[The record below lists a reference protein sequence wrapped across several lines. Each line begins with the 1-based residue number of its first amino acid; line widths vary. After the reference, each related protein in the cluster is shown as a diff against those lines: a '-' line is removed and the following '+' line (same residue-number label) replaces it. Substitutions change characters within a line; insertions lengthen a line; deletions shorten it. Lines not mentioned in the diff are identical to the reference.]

1 VQPVFF
7 ITMAALSFSRLVAVF
22 YALHVDPI
30 EDRNVKG
37 ESRCMQPDKAGALTL
52 LPNLPVAL
60 NPKKKKKNGARG
72 TSSLTD
78 LAQSMSGGGQ
88 RASLT
93 PRQVTQCSYLISW
106 K

>member
-60 NPKKKKKNGARG
+60 NSKKKKKKKTGHVAQVRLPILL
-72 TSSLTD
+72 SLCPEVV
-78 LAQSMSGGGQ
+78 SG
-88 RASLT
+88 L
-93 PRQVTQCSYLISW
+93 L
-106 K
+106 